1 MARSKQVSKQY
12 RTLEMQV
19 RTGIPRVMAVTR
31 DEKGRFVDT
40 VSVSAL
46 TGKFVATP
54 GQLEGGRGSALPGS
68 KLSLCLIWYLSTI
81 ICAAASVR
89 ASTSRSINM
98 ARILFSS

>member
-46 TGKFVATP
+46 TGK
-54 GQLEGGRGSALPGS
+54 
-68 KLSLCLIWYLSTI
+68 
-81 ICAAASVR
+81 
-89 ASTSRSINM
+89 
-98 ARILFSS
+98 